1 MRKARRRGT
10 IPPAARDAAV
20 TATVIPRDE
29 SNGMSEDGQAPDGG
43 AERMEAIAD
52 AVARA
57 QSLGEDD
64 RWDEAYEVLA
74 EALDEQGEDALLLT
88 WAGIAAQRLGEE
100 SQANDRFRAALALE
114 PSDPFVLAA
123 AGSGIAALD
132 DPAAEGALRMA
143 ALTAPDFPFAR
154 LSYGAYLAREGLL
167 DDAIAEL
174 EAARGLAPED
184 GLVHTELGIA
194 YLLARRTEAG
204 LDALEEA
211 LSRTPADAWLR
222 GLYGLALVDAGRGEE
237 GAEQLHQAAA
247 EREEDVEVQLIAA
260 LAMAAEGWEDPAWEA
275 LARAESSADSS
286 DRELISEVEDRLEA
300 GPDAAG
306 EFLRQDLGPTLLRER
321 LLQRA

>member
-1 MRKARRRGT
+1 
-10 IPPAARDAAV
+10 
-20 TATVIPRDE
+20 
-29 SNGMSEDGQAPDGG
+29 MSEEGEAQGG
-43 AERMEAIAD
+43 AERVEAIED

-64 RWDEAYEVLA
+64 RWDDAYALIA

-100 SQANDRFRAALALE
+100 SEAFDRFRAALALG

-123 AGSGIAALD
+123 AGSGVAALD
-132 DPAAEGALRMA
+132 DPSAEGALRMA

-154 LSYGAYLAREGLL
+154 LSYGAYLAREGLF
-167 DDAIAEL
+167 DEAITEL

-184 GLVHTELGIA
+184 GLIHAELGMA
-194 YLLARRTEAG
+194 YLLARRTENG

-211 LSRTPADAWLR
+211 LSRTPGDSWLR
-222 GLYGLALVDAGRGEE
+222 ALFGLALVDAGRGEE
-237 GAEQLHQAAA
+237 GAEQLHQAAG

-275 LARAESSADSS
+275 LARAETHADSS
-286 DRELISEVEDRLEA
+286 DRELLTEVEDRLEA
-300 GPDAAG
+300 GPDAAD
-306 EFLRQDLGPTLLRER
+306 EFLRLDLGPTLLRDR

>member
-1 MRKARRRGT
+1 
-10 IPPAARDAAV
+10 
-20 TATVIPRDE
+20 
-29 SNGMSEDGQAPDGG
+29 MSEDGEALDGG
-43 AERMEAIAD
+43 AERMEAIED

-64 RWDEAYEVLA
+64 RWDDAYALLS
-74 EALDEQGEDALLLT
+74 EALDEQGDDALLLT

-100 SQANDRFRAALALE
+100 SEAYDRFRAALALE

-132 DPAAEGALRMA
+132 DPAAEGALRTA
-143 ALTAPDFPFAR
+143 ALTAPNFPFAR

-174 EAARGLAPED
+174 EAARGLSPED

-194 YLLARRTEAG
+194 YLLARRTDAG

-222 GLYGLALVDAGRGEE
+222 GLFGLALVDAGRGEE

>member
-1 MRKARRRGT
+1 
-10 IPPAARDAAV
+10 
-20 TATVIPRDE
+20 
-29 SNGMSEDGQAPDGG
+29 MSEDGQAQDG
-43 AERMEAIAD
+43 AERMEAIDD

-57 QSLGEDD
+57 QSLGEDG
-64 RWDEAYEVLA
+64 RWDDAYALLA
-74 EALDEQGEDALLLT
+74 EALDEQGDDALLLT

-100 SQANDRFRAALALE
+100 SESYDRFRAALALE

-132 DPAAEGALRMA
+132 DPAAEGALRTA
-143 ALTAPDFPFAR
+143 ALMAPDFPFAR

-194 YLLARRTEAG
+194 YLLARRTDAG

-211 LSRTPADAWLR
+211 LSRTPDDAWLR
-222 GLYGLALVDAGRGEE
+222 GLFGLALVDAGRGEE
-237 GAEQLHQAAA
+237 GAEQLHQAAT

-275 LARAESSADSS
+275 LARAESNADSS

-306 EFLRQDLGPTLLRER
+306 EFLRLDLGPTLLRER